1 MCTEDMELE
10 DWMIFKY
17 SDKEPR
23 EFRKQAEAIEAA
35 ATKNGLKVFSKE
47 INQNGAEYFSFV
59 SPILFGRGTYTRT
72 PKTITKYWSTK
83 RISNLSLIHI

>member
-1 MCTEDMELE
+1 MTVSVVSSFCSIVIRVWFQKGTEDMELE

-35 ATKNGLKVFSKE
+35 ATQIGE
-47 INQNGAEYFSFV
+47 
-59 SPILFGRGTYTRT
+59 P
-72 PKTITKYWSTK
+72 
-83 RISNLSLIHI
+83 H